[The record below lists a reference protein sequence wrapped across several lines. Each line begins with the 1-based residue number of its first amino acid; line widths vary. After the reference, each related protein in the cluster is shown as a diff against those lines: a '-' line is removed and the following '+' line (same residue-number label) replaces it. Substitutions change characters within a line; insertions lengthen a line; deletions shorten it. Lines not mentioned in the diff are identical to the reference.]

1 MRKSVT
7 LETMLVPLA
16 VLLLAASA
24 AAMVAFGVQPVWAE
38 FHHGLGLIV
47 WSRRLEWPLVAL
59 ALILCLAMFAMVI
72 SGKRRAWWLIG
83 LAPVLAL
90 LAHRFALDPQ
100 SDFFVND
107 QPVFISADQASF
119 IADEDWVVGIVDG
132 DQATAY
138 PFAALYGAPL
148 VLQTQQESP
157 LLVMWSPFA
166 NRALAIHVDRS
177 IKGRDLEIVSMPA
190 NSLLVYNSRLGEF
203 ICGITGQT
211 LKGQTPSGFGQ
222 PIPTMKTTWKRW
234 VALHPQTQVLLPP
247 IAGKDA
253 PTTPIL
259 PAYPL
264 PSLQDDPNH
273 GAMVALLATTRPV
286 AVLQGDLARGPANY
300 TDPSLV
306 AVTDPATGITRAF
319 IRQLDTD
326 LFPRFTTDRHRKHAP
341 AIMTDDASGSFWTAD
356 GIALFGP
363 LKGKKLQPVPVDD
376 NLNYDILRVWYPD
389 LAVLQAL
396 R

>member
-1 MRKSVT
+1 
-7 LETMLVPLA
+7 MLVPLA

-24 AAMVAFGVQPVWAE
+24 AAMVAFGVHPVWAE
-38 FHHGLGLIV
+38 FHWGLGLIV
-47 WSRRLEWPLVAL
+47 WSRRLQWPLVAA
-59 ALILCLAMFAMVI
+59 ALIFCLAMFALVI
-72 SGKRRAWWLIG
+72 GGKRRAWWLIG

-107 QPVFISADQASF
+107 QPVFLSADQATF
-119 IADEDWVVGIVDG
+119 IGDNDWVVGVVDG

-138 PFAALYGAPL
+138 PFVALYGAPL
-148 VLQTQQESP
+148 VVQTQQETP
-157 LLVMWSPFA
+157 LVLMWSPFA
-166 NRALAIHVDRS
+166 NRAVAMHVDRS

-190 NSLLVYNSRLGEF
+190 NALLVYNSRLGEF
-203 ICGITGQT
+203 ICGITGRT
-211 LKGQTPSGFGQ
+211 LKGQIPSGFEQ
-222 PIPTMKTTWKRW
+222 AIPTVKTTWKNW

-247 IAGKDA
+247 VAGRDA

-264 PSLQDDPNH
+264 PRLPADPNQ
-273 GAMVALLATTRPV
+273 GATVALLATTRPT
-286 AVLQGDLARGPANY
+286 AVLQNDFAHAPANY
-300 TDPSLV
+300 TDPSLLV
-306 AVTDPATGITRAF
+306 LSDPATGITRAF
-319 IRQLDTD
+319 MRQVDTD
-326 LFPRFTTDRHRKHAP
+326 LFPRFTADRHRKHPP
-341 AIMTDDASGSFWTAD
+341 AMMTDDASGSFWTAG
-356 GIALFGP
+356 GIAVIGP
-363 LKGKKLQPVPVDD
+363 LKGKKLQVIAVDD